1 MHDQT
6 FLEKVFDF
14 FKAIGR
20 REASGEPIDI
30 GRGKPDEEFEDK
42 QIDLTADLHH
52 DESVEPVTN
61 EKADR
66 LELARAQ
73 KVPLKTELKAEP
85 KAKSAA
91 KTRVRKVPKAAPG
104 LLTRSTTPE
113 QTQNA
118 LAQAGL
124 EGSYPPVVAEL
135 IARYVW
141 KDLKSKTPLPVP
153 VVNEPFNF
161 VGPDKNPV
169 AANRAE
175 ISFVKELLKKA
186 AEAGLESKFAFSLL
200 PSMELVVKYRNRL
213 VGRVFLHGRSHHMVF
228 RIDRKAI
235 RVDDLSLTE
244 CKKLTVVWIAQ
255 IKDSLQAK
263 A

>member
-42 QIDLTADLHH
+42 QIDLTVDLHH
-52 DESVEPVTN
+52 DESVEPVTD
-61 EKADR
+61 EKSDKSDQAT
-66 LELARAQ
+66 AQ
-73 KVPLKTELKAEP
+73 KAPLETKP
-85 KAKSAA
+85 KAKAAA

-113 QTQNA
+113 QAQSA

-161 VGPDKNPV
+161 VGPDKKPV

-175 ISFVKELLKKA
+175 ISFVTELLKKA

-244 CKKLTVVWIAQ
+244 CKKLTVVWIGQ

>member
-1 MHDQT
+1 MHDQS
-6 FLEKVFDF
+6 FLEKVLDF

-30 GRGKPDEEFEDK
+30 GRGKPDEDIDDK
-42 QIDLTADLHH
+42 QIDLIVDLHH
-52 DESVEPVTN
+52 DEADKKNAEPS
-61 EKADR
+61 EAKADAK
-66 LELARAQ
+66 LQA
-73 KVPLKTELKAEP
+73 KAEP
-85 KAKSAA
+85 KAKPVA
-91 KTRVRKVPKAAPG
+91 KTRTRKVPKAAPG
-104 LLTRSTTPE
+104 LLTRSATPE
-113 QTQNA
+113 QTQSA

-135 IARYVW
+135 IVRYVW

-200 PSMELVVKYRNRL
+200 PTMELVVKYRNRY
-213 VGRVFLHGRSHHMVF
+213 G
-228 RIDRKAI
+228 K
-235 RVDDLSLTE
+235 
-244 CKKLTVVWIAQ
+244 
-255 IKDSLQAK
+255 
-263 A
+263 

>member
-1 MHDQT
+1 MHDQS
-6 FLEKVFDF
+6 FLEKVLDF

-30 GRGKPDEEFEDK
+30 GRGNPDEDTDDK
-42 QIDLTADLHH
+42 QIDLIVDLHN
-52 DESVEPVTN
+52 DEADMKNAEPSKA
-61 EKADR
+61 KADAK
-66 LELARAQ
+66 LQA
-73 KVPLKTELKAEP
+73 KAEP
-85 KAKSAA
+85 KAKPFA
-91 KTRVRKVPKAAPG
+91 KTRTRKVPKAAPG
-104 LLTRSTTPE
+104 LLTRSATPE
-113 QTQNA
+113 QTHSA

-135 IARYVW
+135 IVRYVW

-161 VGPDKNPV
+161 VGPDKSPV

-200 PSMELVVKYRNRL
+200 PTMELVVKYRNRL
-213 VGRVFLHGRSHHMVF
+213 VGRVFLHGRNHHMVF

-235 RVDDLSLTE
+235 RVDNLSLPE
-244 CKKLTVVWIAQ
+244 CKKLTVVWIGQ

>member
-1 MHDQT
+1 MHDQS
-6 FLEKVFDF
+6 FLEKVLDF
-14 FKAIGR
+14 LKAIGR

-30 GRGKPDEEFEDK
+30 GRGKPDEDIDDK
-42 QIDLTADLHH
+42 QIDLIVDLHN
-52 DESVEPVTN
+52 DEADKKNAEPS
-61 EKADR
+61 EAKADAK
-66 LELARAQ
+66 LHA
-73 KVPLKTELKAEP
+73 KAEP
-85 KAKSAA
+85 KAKPVA
-91 KTRVRKVPKAAPG
+91 KTRTRKVPKAAPG
-104 LLTRSTTPE
+104 LLTRSATPE
-113 QTQNA
+113 QTQSA

-135 IARYVW
+135 IVRYVW

-186 AEAGLESKFAFSLL
+186 VEAGLESKFAFSLL
-200 PSMELVVKYRNRL
+200 PTMELVVKYRNRL
-213 VGRVFLHGRSHHMVF
+213 VGRVFLHGRNHHMVF

-235 RVDDLSLTE
+235 RVDNLSLTE
-244 CKKLTVVWIAQ
+244 CKKLTVVWIGQ

>member
-1 MHDQT
+1 MHDQS
-6 FLEKVFDF
+6 FLEKVLDF

-30 GRGKPDEEFEDK
+30 GRGKPDEETDDK
-42 QIDLTADLHH
+42 QIDLIVDLHN
-52 DESVEPVTN
+52 DEADKKNAEPS
-61 EKADR
+61 EAKADAK
-66 LELARAQ
+66 LQA
-73 KVPLKTELKAEP
+73 KAEP
-85 KAKSAA
+85 KTKPVA
-91 KTRVRKVPKAAPG
+91 KTRTRKVPKAAPG
-104 LLTRSTTPE
+104 LLTRSATPE
-113 QTQNA
+113 QTQSA

-135 IARYVW
+135 IVRHVW

-161 VGPDKNPV
+161 VGSDKNPV

-200 PSMELVVKYRNRL
+200 PTMELVVKYRNRL
-213 VGRVFLHGRSHHMVF
+213 VGRVFLHGRNHHMVF

-235 RVDDLSLTE
+235 RVDNLSLTE
-244 CKKLTVVWIAQ
+244 CKKLTVVWIGQ

>member
-1 MHDQT
+1 MHDQS
-6 FLEKVFDF
+6 FLEKVLDF

-30 GRGKPDEEFEDK
+30 GRGKPDEDTDDK
-42 QIDLTADLHH
+42 QIDLIVDLHN
-52 DESVEPVTN
+52 DEADNKIAEPS
-61 EKADR
+61 EAKADAK
-66 LELARAQ
+66 LQA
-73 KVPLKTELKAEP
+73 KAEP
-85 KAKSAA
+85 KAKSVA
-91 KTRVRKVPKAAPG
+91 KTRTRKVPKAAPG
-104 LLTRSTTPE
+104 LLTRSATPE
-113 QTQNA
+113 QTQSA

-135 IARYVW
+135 IVRYVW
-141 KDLKSKTPLPVP
+141 KDLKSKTPLHEP

-200 PSMELVVKYRNRL
+200 PTMELVVKYRNRL
-213 VGRVFLHGRSHHMVF
+213 VGRVFLHGRNHHMVF

-235 RVDDLSLTE
+235 RVDNLSLTE
-244 CKKLTVVWIAQ
+244 CKKLTVVWIGQ